1 MATVLMSPTARRNLD
16 RLIETHSLPGST
28 LARFEDSIGG
38 LATFPLL
45 GAPLGGRWSGYRFIL
60 GPWRWML
67 VVYEYHDA
75 EDVVGIVTVQDAH
88 SARAAPTTSR

>member
-1 MATVLMSPTARRNLD
+1 MATVLVSPRARRSLD
-16 RLIETHSLPGST
+16 RLIETHSLPSST

-45 GAPLGGRWSGYRFIL
+45 GAPLSGRWSGYRFIL

-67 VVYEYHDA
+67 VVYEYHDD
-75 EDVVGIVTVQDAH
+75 EDVVGIVTVQDAR
-88 SARAAPTTSR
+88 SARSSTTSR